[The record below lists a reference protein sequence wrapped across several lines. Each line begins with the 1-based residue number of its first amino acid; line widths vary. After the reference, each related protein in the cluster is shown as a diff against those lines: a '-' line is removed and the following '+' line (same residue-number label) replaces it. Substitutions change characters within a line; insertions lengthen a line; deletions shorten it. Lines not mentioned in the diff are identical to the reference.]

1 MSLSQGFKLVGYQLF
16 NDSTIS
22 KSNLFEDVYGM
33 DMMSQVMVKL
43 VIQREWN
50 NYILEIYLPSILFVM
65 ISWLSFWMQ
74 ITAAPARVS
83 LGKSLVSKLMVSLTN
98 FHLGMTTMLT
108 LVTSSQSTR
117 DKLPRIGYI
126 HALDV
131 WIAFCT
137 CLIFL
142 SLLEF
147 ALVSYIHRYAV
158 NKKAKAEELQ
168 KQEKEKECKLQQ
180 RSNSQIFSTLSTRK
194 GSMMRQSSDV
204 CTIRCHME

>member
-1 MSLSQGFKLVGYQLF
+1 MGYQLF

-83 LGKSLVSKLMVSLTN
+83 LGKS
-98 FHLGMTTMLT
+98 
-108 LVTSSQSTR
+108 
-117 DKLPRIGYI
+117 
-126 HALDV
+126 
-131 WIAFCT
+131 C
-137 CLIFL
+137 
-142 SLLEF
+142 
-147 ALVSYIHRYAV
+147 
-158 NKKAKAEELQ
+158 
-168 KQEKEKECKLQQ
+168 
-180 RSNSQIFSTLSTRK
+180 
-194 GSMMRQSSDV
+194 
-204 CTIRCHME
+204 